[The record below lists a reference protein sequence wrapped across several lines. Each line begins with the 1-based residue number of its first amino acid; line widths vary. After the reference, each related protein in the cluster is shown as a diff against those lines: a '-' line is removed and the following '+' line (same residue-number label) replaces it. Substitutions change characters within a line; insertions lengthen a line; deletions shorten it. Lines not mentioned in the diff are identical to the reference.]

1 MFKGTIVTR
10 RNLELKME
18 DQDANEGGVYK
29 KKMVFRE
36 GGSRNKHKKRK
47 RNKKNIERRE

>member
-18 DQDANEGGVYK
+18 GQDANERGAYK
-29 KKMVFRE
+29 KKDGFQRR
-36 GGSRNKHKKRK
+36 GIKKQAS
-47 RNKKNIERRE
+47 KKKKKQEEH